1 MYKLTLYK
9 CFGRE
14 VQFKTETVLHTHH
27 YTHTSMAG
35 EIAICQ
41 KSKPYL
47 PNFSSEFRPVYAGGG
62 GGGGGS
68 RGFEQTPLLV
78 DQLLFARIRKCTK
91 KLIETSLHHKLC
103 SIMGNEVCFFIS
115 RLHIRTGKV
124 TVDKLPF

>member
-1 MYKLTLYK
+1 MSNYASGFSLEPRL
-9 CFGRE
+9 C
-14 VQFKTETVLHTHH
+14 VKTETILYTHH

-35 EIAICQ
+35 EIVICQ

-78 DQLLFARIRKCTK
+78 DQWLFARTRKHTK
-91 KLIETSLHHKLC
+91 KLIETSLHHKFC
-103 SIMGNEVCFFIS
+103 STMGNEVF
-115 RLHIRTGKV
+115 LHGTIDYTYTLGKS
-124 TVDKLPF
+124 L